1 MGGEREKVEGGVRC
15 KVEGGG
21 GVLTQWRDG
30 IPPLSR
36 CSGDPEPSR
45 LELSLYNSD
54 ALEDFN
60 CN

>member
-1 MGGEREKVEGGVRC
+1 MGGERE

-36 CSGDPEPSR
+36 CSGDPEPR
-45 LELSLYNSD
+45 KLELSLYNDD